1 MKEFFIKNWTT
12 ITLSIL
18 GVIFVYLL
26 VRVFTPTPDMSELN
40 KYKLEEI
47 DKHINEVKTLQKNL
61 SDSIKVYQHKIDD
74 IDNIIFNMKKI
85 IFLILFVFVSFI
97 SEAQIKKSVD
107 TTQMSIPYNIVQK
120 ILVDLNDYDKLKELS
135 RLDKKEITEL
145 NSKIVLLEKT
155 NKTWVEKDSLSGQ
168 IILQTEEKV
177 KIYKEENKRLNKE
190 YKRLKTKNTL
200 FNIISGV
207 IIAPLT
213 YLLIIK

>member
-1 MKEFFIKNWTT
+1 MK
-12 ITLSIL
+12 
-18 GVIFVYLL
+18 
-26 VRVFTPTPDMSELN
+26 
-40 KYKLEEI
+40 
-47 DKHINEVKTLQKNL
+47 Q
-61 SDSIKVYQHKIDD
+61 
-74 IDNIIFNMKKI
+74 I
-85 IFLILFVFVSFI
+85 IFLISFVFVSFI

-107 TTQMSIPYNIVQK
+107 TIQMSIPYNIVQK

-135 RLDKKEITEL
+135 RIDKKEITEL

>member
-1 MKEFFIKNWTT
+1 MK
-12 ITLSIL
+12 
-18 GVIFVYLL
+18 
-26 VRVFTPTPDMSELN
+26 
-40 KYKLEEI
+40 
-47 DKHINEVKTLQKNL
+47 Q
-61 SDSIKVYQHKIDD
+61 
-74 IDNIIFNMKKI
+74 I
-85 IFLILFVFVSFI
+85 IFLISFVFVSFI

-107 TTQMSIPYNIVQK
+107 TIQMSIPYNIVQK
-120 ILVDLNDYDKLKELS
+120 ILFDLNEYDKLKELS
-135 RLDKKEITEL
+135 ILDKKEITEL
-145 NSKIVLLEKT
+145 NNKIVLLEKT

>member
-1 MKEFFIKNWTT
+1 MK
-12 ITLSIL
+12 
-18 GVIFVYLL
+18 
-26 VRVFTPTPDMSELN
+26 
-40 KYKLEEI
+40 
-47 DKHINEVKTLQKNL
+47 Q
-61 SDSIKVYQHKIDD
+61 
-74 IDNIIFNMKKI
+74 I
-85 IFLILFVFVSFI
+85 IFLISFVFVSFI

-107 TTQMSIPYNIVQK
+107 TIQMSIPYNIVQK
-120 ILVDLNDYDKLKELS
+120 ILFNLNDYDKLKELS
-135 RLDKKEITEL
+135 MLDKKEITEL
-145 NSKIVLLEKT
+145 NNKIVLLEKT

>member
-1 MKEFFIKNWTT
+1 
-12 ITLSIL
+12 
-18 GVIFVYLL
+18 
-26 VRVFTPTPDMSELN
+26 
-40 KYKLEEI
+40 
-47 DKHINEVKTLQKNL
+47 
-61 SDSIKVYQHKIDD
+61 
-74 IDNIIFNMKKI
+74 MKKI

-145 NSKIVLLEKT
+145 NNKIVLLEKT

-200 FNIISGV
+200 FNIISGI

>member
-1 MKEFFIKNWTT
+1 
-12 ITLSIL
+12 
-18 GVIFVYLL
+18 
-26 VRVFTPTPDMSELN
+26 
-40 KYKLEEI
+40 
-47 DKHINEVKTLQKNL
+47 
-61 SDSIKVYQHKIDD
+61 
-74 IDNIIFNMKKI
+74 MKKL
-85 IFLILFVFVSFI
+85 IFLISFVFVGFI
-97 SEAQIKKSVD
+97 SEAQVKKPVD
-107 TTQMSIPYNIVQK
+107 TTQICIPYDVAQK
-120 ILVDLNDYDKLKELS
+120 MLLDLNEYDKLKELS
-135 RLDKKEITEL
+135 MLDKKEITEL

>member
-1 MKEFFIKNWTT
+1 MK
-12 ITLSIL
+12 
-18 GVIFVYLL
+18 
-26 VRVFTPTPDMSELN
+26 
-40 KYKLEEI
+40 
-47 DKHINEVKTLQKNL
+47 Q
-61 SDSIKVYQHKIDD
+61 
-74 IDNIIFNMKKI
+74 I
-85 IFLILFVFVSFI
+85 IFLISFVFVSFI

-107 TTQMSIPYNIVQK
+107 TIQMSIPYNIVQK
-120 ILVDLNDYDKLKELS
+120 ILFDLNDYDKLKELS

>member
-1 MKEFFIKNWTT
+1 
-12 ITLSIL
+12 
-18 GVIFVYLL
+18 
-26 VRVFTPTPDMSELN
+26 
-40 KYKLEEI
+40 
-47 DKHINEVKTLQKNL
+47 
-61 SDSIKVYQHKIDD
+61 
-74 IDNIIFNMKKI
+74 MKKI

-190 YKRLKTKNTL
+190 YKRLKSKNTL
-200 FNIISGV
+200 FNIISGI